1 MHAPP
6 GPLVAVADGLWTV
19 DMPLRVMGAEVG
31 TRMSVIRLKDGRLL
45 LYSPVA
51 MIEALRSQLAAI
63 GEVAA
68 IVCPNAW
75 HHLFAADARAAFPT
89 AKLYGPAELAPKRRD
104 LKFDGYLTNV
114 PPPAWEGTALP
125 SRVEGGSLHETAL
138 FHPPSGTLLVAD
150 LIQNIRAPRGAITRF
165 YLWVG
170 GMTGEPG
177 AHRFVRWSFRNRTEA
192 AHGIRRI
199 LKWEIHRIIPCHGAP
214 IEVDAKATLSR
225 AYAWLD
231 G

>member
-6 GPLVAVADGLWTV
+6 GPLVAVADGLWIV
-19 DMPLRVMGAEVG
+19 DMPLRVMGADVG

-51 MIEALRSQLAAI
+51 MIEALRHDLARI

-75 HHLFAADARAAFPT
+75 HHLFAAQAREAFPA

-104 LKFDGYLTNV
+104 LRFDGYLTNV
-114 PPPAWEGTALP
+114 PPPAWEDAALP
-125 SRVEGGSLHETAL
+125 SRVQGSSLHETAL

-150 LIQNIRAPRGAITRF
+150 LLQNLRAPRG
-165 YLWVG
+165 
-170 GMTGEPG
+170 GMTGLYLWLGGLGAEPG
-177 AHRFVRWSFRNRTEA
+177 VHRFVRWSFRNRAEA
-192 AHGIRRI
+192 GQGIRRI
-199 LKWEIHRIIPCHGAP
+199 LKWDFRRIVPCHGGIVEA
-214 IEVDAKATLSR
+214 DAKAIFTH
-225 AYAWLD
+225 AYAWLEL
-231 G
+231 